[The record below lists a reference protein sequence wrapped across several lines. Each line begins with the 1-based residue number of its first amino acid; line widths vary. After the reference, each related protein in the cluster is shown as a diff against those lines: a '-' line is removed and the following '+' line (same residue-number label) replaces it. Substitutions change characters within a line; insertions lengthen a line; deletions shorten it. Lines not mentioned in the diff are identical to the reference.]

1 MGRGVWVVVAL
12 GLMLSACY
20 QVAPS
25 VVEKGIAVP
34 GWKDGVYGRDDGTQ
48 VDIRWDGDQ
57 GAYVVGAGGVVRLA
71 PLSGDVYLADY
82 QAERRIVMLARLESD
97 GDVVFLTPSS
107 QRETQVARSQGVSL
121 RPGPI
126 PRLDGSAS
134 AIRAY
139 FAALAMEK
147 GDLVEV
153 GRLRWLHS

>member
-1 MGRGVWVVVAL
+1 MGRGAWVVVVL

-20 QVAPS
+20 QVAPPL
-25 VVEKGIAVP
+25 VETGVAVP

-48 VDIRWDGDQ
+48 VDIRWDGGQ
-57 GAYVVGAGGVVRLA
+57 GAYVVGAGGLVRLA
-71 PLSGDVYLADY
+71 PLAGGVYLADY
-82 QAERRIVMLARLESD
+82 QAERRIVMLARMEAG
-97 GDVVFLTPSS
+97 GDVVFLTPSP
-107 QRETQVARSQGVSL
+107 QREAQAVQSHGLSL

-139 FAALAMEK
+139 FAALATER
-147 GDLVEV
+147 GDLVEA